1 MPSLSSAATP
11 EPVLSGM
18 VLDRASAERKD
29 PGWLAARLADPA
41 SRVLAASDDAVL
53 LDRDDATRLLRA
65 DQPVPAR
72 PDSAVLLAV
81 EDGAALFAADLASLD
96 PKARAALERRGRLVE
111 LRRAGP
117 LLTRAE
123 GGLAAYLV
131 ALLNWHRVHRFCANC
146 GAATAIAEGGHSR
159 HCDRCGR
166 NHFPRT
172 DPAVIMLVA
181 HGDRVLLGRRPGW
194 ADGRWSVLA
203 GFVSPGESLEEAV
216 IREVREEAGI
226 ACFAPRFVAS
236 QPWPFPSSLM
246 VGFEAGSHGG
256 EPRTLD
262 GELEDVRWFT
272 REQVAAA
279 LAGEER
285 VLKLPPGV
293 SIARMLLERWAS
305 D

>member
-1 MPSLSSAATP
+1 MASLSSRATP

-18 VLDRASAERKD
+18 ALDRASAERKD

-53 LDRDDATRLLRA
+53 LDPADDTRLLRA
-65 DQPVPAR
+65 DQPLPPGPA
-72 PDSAVLLAV
+72 SAVLLGI
-81 EDGAALFAADLASLD
+81 EHGAALFAADLAAID
-96 PKARAALERRGRLVE
+96 AQQRAALERRGRLVE
-111 LRRAGP
+111 LRSAGV
-117 LLTRAE
+117 LLARAE

-146 GAATAIAEGGHSR
+146 GASTAIAEGGYSR
-159 HCDRCGR
+159 RCDRCGR

-181 HGDRVLLGRRPGW
+181 HGDRVLLGRRPSW
-194 ADGRWSVLA
+194 PAGRWSVLA

-226 ACFAPRFVAS
+226 DCFAPRFVAS

-246 VGFEAGSHGG
+246 LGFEAGCHGG
-256 EPRTLD
+256 EPRALD
-262 GELEDVRWFT
+262 GELEDVRWFA
-272 REQVAAA
+272 REHVAAA
-279 LAGEER
+279 LAGQES

-293 SIARMLLERWAS
+293 SIARLLLERWAS